1 LKVRYYPNDQI
12 IMGIIF
18 LLCGFGIV
26 MMYSASSIYA
36 MNKFDNYLHF
46 FMQQIKWLTIGAVL
60 MLMLSQ
66 VNYQILKKIAYAL
79 LIISWVVLVMGYFFK
94 GNNPASRWLVLG
106 GRSWMTTSDLA
117 RVSLIIFTAYFVE
130 KNKKKLNDWKF
141 LLTRFTP
148 FLGISLILILFQPDT
163 STAMIISAIIMVM
176 LFIAGTDWRYLA
188 GVSVFGILGLIL
200 KIINTPHARDRI
212 LNWNDDQKIQSL
224 NALGT
229 GGLLGTGLGDSI
241 IKNGYLPEVH
251 TDFILPIV
259 GEELGFIGILVLF
272 FLFWFFFTRGLA
284 VVQEAPDL
292 FSMFLSFGIIIS
304 VMIYF
309 LVNAAYVVGFA
320 PTTGLPM
327 PFISYGGSHTI
338 FTLMSMGIL
347 LNIARRGRVGSNT
360 YYRGYSYDY

>member
-1 LKVRYYPNDQI
+1 MKVRYYPNDQI

-66 VNYQILKKIAYAL
+66 VNYHILKKIVYAL

-327 PFISYGGSHTI
+327 PFISYGGSHII

>member
-1 LKVRYYPNDQI
+1 MKLRSYPNDQI

-46 FMQQIKWLTIGAVL
+46 LMQQVKWLVIGAIL
-60 MLMLSQ
+60 MLILSQ
-66 VNYQILKKIAYAL
+66 VNYRILKKMAYGL
-79 LIISWVVLVMGYFFK
+79 LIISWIVLVLGYIFK
-94 GNNPASRWLVLG
+94 GNNQASRWLVLG

-117 RVSLIIFTAYFVE
+117 RVSLIIFTAFFVD
-130 KNKKKLNDWKF
+130 KNKKYLKDWKF
-141 LLTRFTP
+141 LFTRFTP
-148 FLGISLILILFQPDT
+148 FLGITLILILFQPDT
-163 STAMIISAIIMVM
+163 STTMIISAIIMVM

-188 GVSVFGILGLIL
+188 GITVFGLLGLIL

-212 LNWNDDQKIQSL
+212 LNWNDDQKVQSL

-229 GGLLGTGLGDSI
+229 GGLLGAGLGDSI

-272 FLFWFFFTRGLA
+272 ALFWFFFTRGLA

-292 FSMFLSFGIIIS
+292 FSMFLSFGFIIS

-338 FTLMSMGIL
+338 FTLISMGIL
-347 LNIARRGRVGSNT
+347 LNIARRGRAGTNT
-360 YYRGYSYDY
+360 YYRGYSYEY

>member
-1 LKVRYYPNDQI
+1 MKVRYYPNDQI

-148 FLGISLILILFQPDT
+148 FLGISLILILFQPNT
-163 STAMIISAIIMVM
+163 STAMIISAIIMIM

>member
-1 LKVRYYPNDQI
+1 MKVRYYPNDQI

-66 VNYQILKKIAYAL
+66 VNYQILKKIVYAL

-241 IKNGYLPEVH
+241 IKNGYLPAVH

>member
-1 LKVRYYPNDQI
+1 MKVRSYPSDQI

-106 GRSWMTTSDLA
+106 GISWMTTSDLA
-117 RVSLIIFTAYFVE
+117 RVSLIVFTAYFVE

-141 LLTRFTP
+141 LLIRFTP

-241 IKNGYLPEVH
+241 IKNGYLPGVH

>member
-1 LKVRYYPNDQI
+1 MKVRYYPNDQI

-60 MLMLSQ
+60 MLLLSQ

>member
-1 LKVRYYPNDQI
+1 MKVRYYPNDQI

-66 VNYQILKKIAYAL
+66 VNYQILKKIVYAL

-163 STAMIISAIIMVM
+163 STAMTISAIIMVM

-188 GVSVFGILGLIL
+188 GISVFGILGLIL

>member
-1 LKVRYYPNDQI
+1 
-12 IMGIIF
+12 MGIIF

-46 FMQQIKWLTIGAVL
+46 FFQQVKWLVIGATL
-60 MLMLSQ
+60 MLILSQ
-66 VNYQILKKIAYAL
+66 VSYRILKKMAYGL
-79 LIISWVVLVMGYFFK
+79 LIISWIVLVLGYIFK

-106 GRSWMTTSDLA
+106 GRSWITTSDLA
-117 RVSLIIFTAYFVE
+117 RVSLIIFTAFFVD
-130 KNKKKLNDWKF
+130 KNKKYLKDWKF
-141 LLTRFTP
+141 LFTRFTP
-148 FLGISLILILFQPDT
+148 FLGITLILILFQPDT
-163 STAMIISAIIMVM
+163 STTMIISAIIMVM

-188 GVSVFGILGLIL
+188 GITVFGLLGLIL

-272 FLFWFFFTRGLA
+272 ALFWFFFTRGLA
-284 VVQEAPDL
+284 VVREAPDL

-309 LVNAAYVVGFA
+309 LLNAAYVVGFA
-320 PTTGLPM
+320 PTTGLPL

-338 FTLMSMGIL
+338 FTLISMGIL
-347 LNIARRGRVGSNT
+347 LNIARRGRTGTNT

>member
-1 LKVRYYPNDQI
+1 
-12 IMGIIF
+12 MGIIF

-46 FMQQIKWLTIGAVL
+46 FLQQVKWLVIGAIL
-60 MLMLSQ
+60 MLILSQ
-66 VNYQILKKIAYAL
+66 VSYRILKKMAYGL
-79 LIISWVVLVMGYFFK
+79 LIISWIVLVLGYIFK

-117 RVSLIIFTAYFVE
+117 RVSLIIFTAFFVE
-130 KNKKKLNDWKF
+130 ENKKYLKYWKF
-141 LLTRFTP
+141 LLKRFTP
-148 FLGISLILILFQPDT
+148 FLGITLILILFQPDT
-163 STAMIISAIIMVM
+163 STTMIISAIILVM
-176 LFIAGTDWRYLA
+176 LFIAGADWRYLA
-188 GVSVFGILGLIL
+188 GITVFGLFGLIL
-200 KIINTPHARDRI
+200 KIINTPYARDRF
-212 LNWNDDQKIQSL
+212 LNWNDGQKVQSL

-272 FLFWFFFTRGLA
+272 APFWFFFTRGLA
-284 VVQEAPDL
+284 VVREAPDL

-309 LVNAAYVVGFA
+309 LLNAAYVVGFA
-320 PTTGLPM
+320 PTTGLPL

-338 FTLMSMGIL
+338 FTLISMGIL
-347 LNIARRGRVGSNT
+347 LNIARRGRVGSKT
-360 YYRGYSYDY
+360 YYRGYSYEY

>member
-1 LKVRYYPNDQI
+1 
-12 IMGIIF
+12 MGIIF

-46 FMQQIKWLTIGAVL
+46 FMQQVKWLVIGAIL
-60 MLMLSQ
+60 MLILSQ
-66 VNYQILKKIAYAL
+66 VSYRILKKMAYGL
-79 LIISWVVLVMGYFFK
+79 LIISWIVLVLGYIFK

-117 RVSLIIFTAYFVE
+117 RVSLIIFTAFFID
-130 KNKKKLNDWKF
+130 KNKKYLKDWKF
-141 LLTRFTP
+141 LFTRFTP
-148 FLGISLILILFQPDT
+148 FLGITLILILFQPDT
-163 STAMIISAIIMVM
+163 STTMIISAIIMVM

-188 GVSVFGILGLIL
+188 GITVFGLLGLIL

-212 LNWNDDQKIQSL
+212 LNWNDDQKVQSL

-272 FLFWFFFTRGLA
+272 ALFWFFFIRGLA

-292 FSMFLSFGIIIS
+292 FSMFLSFGIIIT

-338 FTLMSMGIL
+338 FTLISMGIL
-347 LNIARRGRVGSNT
+347 LNIARRGRAGTNT
-360 YYRGYSYDY
+360 YYRGYSYEY

>member
-1 LKVRYYPNDQI
+1 MKLRSYPNDQI

-46 FMQQIKWLTIGAVL
+46 FMQQVKWLVIGAIL

-66 VNYQILKKIAYAL
+66 VSYRILKRMAYGL
-79 LIISWVVLVMGYFFK
+79 LIISWIVLVLGYIFK

-117 RVSLIIFTAYFVE
+117 RVSLIIFTAFFVD
-130 KNKKKLNDWKF
+130 KNKKYLKDWKF
-141 LLTRFTP
+141 LFTRFTP
-148 FLGISLILILFQPDT
+148 FLGITLILILFQPDT
-163 STAMIISAIIMVM
+163 STTMIISAIIMVM

-188 GVSVFGILGLIL
+188 GITVFGLLGLIL
-200 KIINTPHARDRI
+200 KIVNTPHARDRI
-212 LNWNDDQKIQSL
+212 LNWNDDQKVQSL

-272 FLFWFFFTRGLA
+272 ALFWFFFTRGLE

-292 FSMFLSFGIIIS
+292 FSMFLSFGFIIS

-338 FTLMSMGIL
+338 FTLISMGIL
-347 LNIARRGRVGSNT
+347 LNIARRGRAGINT
-360 YYRGYSYDY
+360 YYRGYSYEN

>member
-1 LKVRYYPNDQI
+1 
-12 IMGIIF
+12 MGIIF

-46 FMQQIKWLTIGAVL
+46 FFQQVKWLVIGATL
-60 MLMLSQ
+60 MLILSQ
-66 VNYQILKKIAYAL
+66 VSYRILKKMAYGL
-79 LIISWVVLVMGYFFK
+79 LIISWIVLVLGYIFK
-94 GNNPASRWLVLG
+94 GNNPASRLLVLG

-117 RVSLIIFTAYFVE
+117 RVSLIIFTAFFVD
-130 KNKKKLNDWKF
+130 KNKKYLKDWKF
-141 LLTRFTP
+141 LFTRFTP
-148 FLGISLILILFQPDT
+148 FLGITLILILFQPDT
-163 STAMIISAIIMVM
+163 STTMIISAIIMVM

-188 GVSVFGILGLIL
+188 GITVFGLFGLIL

-212 LNWNDDQKIQSL
+212 LNWNDDQKVQSL

-272 FLFWFFFTRGLA
+272 ALFWFFFTRGLA

-292 FSMFLSFGIIIS
+292 FSMFLSFGFIIS

-338 FTLMSMGIL
+338 FTLISMVIL
-347 LNIARRGRVGSNT
+347 LNIARRGRAGTNT
-360 YYRGYSYDY
+360 YYRGYSYEY

>member
-1 LKVRYYPNDQI
+1 MKVRYYPNDQI

-360 YYRGYSYDY
+360 YYQGYSYDY

>member
-1 LKVRYYPNDQI
+1 MKVRYYPNDQI

-130 KNKKKLNDWKF
+130 KNKKKLNDCKF

>member
-1 LKVRYYPNDQI
+1 MKVRYYPNDQI

-60 MLMLSQ
+60 MIMLSQ

-272 FLFWFFFTRGLA
+272 FLFWFLFTRGLA

>member
-1 LKVRYYPNDQI
+1 
-12 IMGIIF
+12 
-18 LLCGFGIV
+18 
-26 MMYSASSIYA
+26 
-36 MNKFDNYLHF
+36 
-46 FMQQIKWLTIGAVL
+46 
-60 MLMLSQ
+60 
-66 VNYQILKKIAYAL
+66 
-79 LIISWVVLVMGYFFK
+79 
-94 GNNPASRWLVLG
+94 
-106 GRSWMTTSDLA
+106 
-117 RVSLIIFTAYFVE
+117 
-130 KNKKKLNDWKF
+130 
-141 LLTRFTP
+141 
-148 FLGISLILILFQPDT
+148 
-163 STAMIISAIIMVM
+163 MIISAIIMVM

-188 GVSVFGILGLIL
+188 GVSIFGILGLIL
-200 KIINTPHARDRI
+200 KIINTPYARDRI

>member
-1 LKVRYYPNDQI
+1 
-12 IMGIIF
+12 MGIIF

-272 FLFWFFFTRGLA
+272 FLFWFLFTRGLA

>member
-1 LKVRYYPNDQI
+1 MKVRSYPSDQI

-106 GRSWMTTSDLA
+106 GISWMTTSDLA
-117 RVSLIIFTAYFVE
+117 RVSLIVFTAYFVE

-163 STAMIISAIIMVM
+163 STAMIISAIIMIM

-241 IKNGYLPEVH
+241 IKNGYLPEIH

>member
-1 LKVRYYPNDQI
+1 MKVRYYPNDQI

-327 PFISYGGSHTI
+327 PFISYGGSHII

>member
-1 LKVRYYPNDQI
+1 MKVRYYPNDQI

-347 LNIARRGRVGSNT
+347 LNIARRGRVCANT

>member
-1 LKVRYYPNDQI
+1 MKVRYYPNDQI

-163 STAMIISAIIMVM
+163 STAMTISAIIMVM

>member
-1 LKVRYYPNDQI
+1 
-12 IMGIIF
+12 MGIIF

-46 FMQQIKWLTIGAVL
+46 FMQQVKWLAIGAIL
-60 MLMLSQ
+60 MLILSQ
-66 VNYQILKKIAYAL
+66 VNYRILKKMAYGL
-79 LIISWVVLVMGYFFK
+79 LIISWIFLVLGYIFK

-117 RVSLIIFTAYFVE
+117 RVSLIIFTAFFID
-130 KNKKKLNDWKF
+130 KNKKYLKDWKF
-141 LLTRFTP
+141 LFTRFTP
-148 FLGISLILILFQPDT
+148 FLGITLILILFQPDT
-163 STAMIISAIIMVM
+163 STTMIISAIIMVM

-188 GVSVFGILGLIL
+188 GITVFGLLGLIL
-200 KIINTPHARDRI
+200 KIVNTPHARDRI
-212 LNWNDDQKIQSL
+212 LNWNDDQKVQSL

-272 FLFWFFFTRGLA
+272 ALFWFFFTRGLE

-292 FSMFLSFGIIIS
+292 FSMFLSFGIIIA

-338 FTLMSMGIL
+338 FTLISMGIL
-347 LNIARRGRVGSNT
+347 LNIARRGRAGTNT
-360 YYRGYSYDY
+360 YYRGYSYEY

>member
-1 LKVRYYPNDQI
+1 MKVRYYPNDQI

-130 KNKKKLNDWKF
+130 KNKNKLNDWKF